1 MISLFAVLLLLIA
14 VTAITFPLYF
24 KLRMLRAAE
33 SLPAS
38 KNMAGRYRPMLRLL
52 SEEDIRFVAANPIAI
67 KVLRSQRRKLFRRYL
82 ACLTKDYGKLLAG
95 IRMVMVQSGVDRP
108 DLAKALAKNRALFA
122 IAICRVEFRL
132 ALHSAGIGQVDI
144 SGVVGAFDALRDQVA
159 SFSAAP
165 SLA

>member
-14 VTAITFPLYF
+14 VTAIAFPLFF

>member
-14 VTAITFPLYF
+14 VTAIASQLFF
-24 KLRMLRAAE
+24 KFRMMRAAE

-38 KNMAGRYRPMLRLL
+38 KNVEGRYRPMLRLL
-52 SEEDIRFVAANPIAI
+52 SDEDIRFVAGNPLAI
-67 KVLRSQRRKLFRRYL
+67 KLLRAERRKLFRGYL
-82 ACLTKDYGKLLAG
+82 ACLTKDYAKLLGG

-108 DLAKALAKNRALFA
+108 DLAKALAKNRVLFA
-122 IAICRVEFRL
+122 LAVCRVEFRL
-132 ALHSAGIGQVDI
+132 ALHAAGIGQVDI
-144 SGVVGAFDALRDQVA
+144 SGVVGAFESLRDQVA

>member
-1 MISLFAVLLLLIA
+1 
-14 VTAITFPLYF
+14 
-24 KLRMLRAAE
+24 
-33 SLPAS
+33 
-38 KNMAGRYRPMLRLL
+38 
-52 SEEDIRFVAANPIAI
+52 
-67 KVLRSQRRKLFRRYL
+67 VLRSERRKLFRRYL